1 MKLHNSYVIDCSN
14 ATKSGAV
21 DCIFDK
27 KPKYLLL
34 DELDKLSRK
43 DQKILLNLIETGITS
58 ETKHNKTRS
67 IEIKTSVFATS
78 NNIEKIIVP
87 LHSRFFIVKLE
98 AYTYEQFCDITVRLL
113 ISGQHNI
120 DEEIA
125 KATAD
130 AVWSTSSTRNIRD
143 CIRVAKM
150 EKSVDLNWL
159 VKSFLNKDI

>member
-1 MKLHNSYVIDCSN
+1 
-14 ATKSGAV
+14 V
-21 DCIFDK
+21 DCIFDN

-43 DQKILLNLIETGITS
+43 DQIFLLNLIETGITS

-67 IEIKTSVFATS
+67 IKTSVFAAS

-87 LHSRFFIVKLE
+87 LHSRLFIVKLE

-113 ISGQHNI
+113 TSGQHSV

-125 KATAD
+125 KAAAD
-130 AVWSTSSTRNIRD
+130 AVWSTSSRNIRN
-143 CIRVAKM
+143 CIRVAM
-150 EKSVDLNWL
+150 MAKSVEDLNWL